1 MEKKIILQNKRMKF
15 GSYSKTCRCFVSVN
29 KVIYVHDKYHIERKI
44 IFFINFFYVQGL
56 LYSGLLEELV
66 ELLEMK
72 GDHLMEIKAGLAIKK
87 PTQKTHP
94 KKP

>member
-1 MEKKIILQNKRMKF
+1 L
-15 GSYSKTCRCFVSVN
+15 CFT
-29 KVIYVHDKYHIERKI
+29 
-44 IFFINFFYVQGL
+44 YVQGL

-72 GDHLMEIKAGLAIKK
+72 GDHLMEIKAGLAIKNPPK
-87 PTQKTHP
+87 KTHP

>member
-1 MEKKIILQNKRMKF
+1 VL
-15 GSYSKTCRCFVSVN
+15 
-29 KVIYVHDKYHIERKI
+29 
-44 IFFINFFYVQGL
+44 YVQGL

-87 PTQKTHP
+87 PTEKKTT
-94 KKP
+94 

>member
-1 MEKKIILQNKRMKF
+1 LIFQDPDPETIRISI
-15 GSYSKTCRCFVSVN
+15 SYLEDLYIWN
-29 KVIYVHDKYHIERKI
+29 
-44 IFFINFFYVQGL
+44 VQGL

-87 PTQKTHP
+87 PTQKTLKYP
-94 KKP
+94 KKPH

>member
-1 MEKKIILQNKRMKF
+1 M
-15 GSYSKTCRCFVSVN
+15 T
-29 KVIYVHDKYHIERKI
+29 IYRTGNELFYFIY
-44 IFFINFFYVQGL
+44 IFYYVQGL

-87 PTQKTHP
+87 PTP
-94 KKP
+94 KKTT